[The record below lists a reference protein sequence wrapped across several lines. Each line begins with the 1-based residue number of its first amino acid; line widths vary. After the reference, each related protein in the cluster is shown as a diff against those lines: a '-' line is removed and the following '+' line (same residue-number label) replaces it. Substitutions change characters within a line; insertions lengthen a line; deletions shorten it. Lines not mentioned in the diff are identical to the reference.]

1 VQSLET
7 QLQKILTKQIDK
19 IKKGELFSE
28 EEINEIK
35 EMFESLGKQ
44 IKDEKIRD
52 VLSKAV
58 DFLGTIKEDR
68 LLSEEEKVL
77 INKIIS
83 KKQKMVSS
91 YFAATPRRGRSR
103 SRSRAGDV
111 AKQNEEIVNECPIC
125 RFEYNTGERTPQ
137 TLECHPTHKLCKTC
151 VGLITEPTGQIKCPM
166 CRQRS
171 KSPAASARGLP
182 AAASARGPPPSRHST
197 DSVWINYALEAPNLL
212 EANRRWNEYLARQRV
227 IREAEEDAQ
236 RALNRDAIYGLLG
249 TIFTIIMVVG
259 AYSPPQYAVLNMG
272 KTIVGMF
279 VLFIIGVCLKK

>member
-7 QLQKILTKQIDK
+7 QLQKFLTKQIDK

-28 EEINEIK
+28 EEIKEIK

-68 LLSEEEKVL
+68 LLTEEEKVL

-91 YFAATPRRGRSR
+91 YFAATPRGRSR
-103 SRSRAGDV
+103 SRADYV
-111 AKQNEEIVNECPIC
+111 EAKNEEIDNSCPVC
-125 RFEYNTGERTPQ
+125 FERYDKSTHTAQ
-137 TLECHPTHKLCKTC
+137 ILVCTHKLCKTC
-151 VGLITEPTGQIKCPM
+151 VGLITEPTGEIKCPM

-182 AAASARGPPPSRHST
+182 AASARGPPPSRHSPE
-197 DSVWINYALEAPNLL
+197 SEWINYALEAPNLQ
-212 EANRRWNEYLARQRV
+212 EANRIWNESLAIQQA
-227 IREAEEDAQ
+227 IREAREDAQ

-249 TIFTIIMVVG
+249 TIFTIIVVVG
-259 AYSPPQYAVLNMG
+259 AYSPPQFAVLNMG